1 LSPLVSVVI
10 PLFNKER
17 YVGEAL
23 QSVLSQTVQNLEVVV
38 VDDGSTDNSAERVAA
53 LKDERIRLIRQVNAG
68 AAAARN
74 AGIMAARGEWIAFLD
89 ADDRWLPHN
98 LECHFKQLEQQPD
111 VQWSAGLFNR
121 RSGTHVAPMKINRVL
136 LASQSDGN
144 VVRDVLMVLPHGFLC
159 TDTMLIRKDVFI
171 EIGGMDQT
179 LRTAEDL
186 DMWLRIALAYPRMAY
201 CVEPIAE
208 YSVEVAGSLTHQQV
222 RDPLNLPHFRF
233 ARKHQVTA
241 AELSTERQDA
251 VNRLVKGLV
260 QIGIR
265 RLLLAGFH
273 PEAGQILDE
282 FRSVLGD
289 GSYGTHRRLA
299 RIPTVLLR
307 AGFGVKQL
315 LKKA

>member
-1 LSPLVSVVI
+1 MRPLVSVVI
-10 PLFNKER
+10 PLYNKGR
-17 YVGEAL
+17 YIGEAL
-23 QSVLSQTVQNLEVVV
+23 QSVLSQTVQEFEVIV
-38 VDDGSTDNSAERVAA
+38 VDDGSTDGSADRVAEI
-53 LKDERIRLIRQVNAG
+53 KDERIRLIHKVNAG

-74 AGIMAARGEWIAFLD
+74 TGIMVAQGEWIAFLD

-121 RSGTHVAPMKINRVL
+121 RSGTHVTPMKINREL

-144 VVRDVLMVLPHGFLC
+144 VVRDALMVLPHGFLC

-171 EIGGMDQT
+171 EVGSMDQT

-186 DMWLRIALAYPRMAY
+186 DMWLRIAMAYPRMAY

-241 AELSTERQDA
+241 AALSAERQDA
-251 VNRLVKGLV
+251 VNRLIKGLV
-260 QIGIR
+260 EIGIR
-265 RLLLAGFH
+265 RLLLAGYY
-273 PEAGQILDE
+273 AQADQVLDE
-282 FRSVLGD
+282 FLSVLGD
-289 GSYGTHRRLA
+289 GSYATHRRLA

-307 AGFGVKQL
+307 AGFGMKQL